1 MTLWSDLFKKEH
13 LISRQFFDA
22 PGSTTINAPANAA
35 YIRVSMV
42 GAGGAA
48 EFSNAGFGDGA
59 AFARVT
65 MPCAALAQFTVQ
77 VGDPAH
83 AHTGTADDSLGDSI
97 VTRLSDS
104 VVICKAERGHGNSP
118 GLAINSVGDIKR
130 DGSSSPDR
138 SKNGGASAGDAGD
151 TYEMGFGGRGAGWT
165 SSGDTGFVNGPGPGG
180 GGAYSF
186 YSFSPNTWT
195 IPSGAGRVI
204 VDFYDQDPGLG
215 A

>member
-13 LISRQFFDA
+13 LISRQIFNV
-22 PGSTTINAPANAA
+22 PGSTTINAPSNAA

-48 EFSNAGFGDGA
+48 AFSNAGFGDGA

-65 MPCAALAQFTVQ
+65 TPCAAGAQFTVQ

-83 AHTGTADDSLGDSI
+83 SHTGTADDSLGDSI

-104 VVICKAERGHGNSP
+104 VVICKAERGHGTGP
-118 GLAINSVGDIKR
+118 GLAVNSVGDVKR

-138 SKNGGASAGDAGD
+138 SKNGGASAGDDSD
-151 TYEMGFGGRGAGWT
+151 TYSLGFGGRGG
-165 SSGDTGFVNGPGPGG
+165 GFNKTTNGFTDGPGPGG
-180 GGAYSF
+180 GGAYTF